1 MSLLEIKY
9 VPRPPTLGQGSN
21 LDSMILPEAE
31 EVPHLR
37 ELDFCVNADFVHI
50 ENKYGTFICEPHLTF
65 AKQVFPS
72 NPGDPPPGG
81 TYRQNGG
88 EEEYE
93 DPYVGDR
100 SMDEHYGGST
110 IMAYDPLFN
119 WDSERAAVIGHRLP
133 IRPITSP
140 SVGTRF
146 SVRILGLNVQAGL
159 VEPVCGTIGTRF
171 SVRILG
177 LNVQA
182 GLVEPVCGTM
192 CLYHAERREKASE
205 DFHFQ
210 FLPPQW
216 DGESTSPDT
225 RAIFSVDKESAA
237 LCLLVQLEKAA
248 SEESVNGIKPAVY
261 TRKDPPTLT
270 EKEAA
275 RLSEWAQVM
284 PFREPF
290 AWITIPLFDSSVTGG
305 VGGFGAAG
313 GGSSGVGSSGS
324 LGGVGGVLGV
334 EGGGGTPGSGTSPV
348 VDSNGMRVP
357 AYELGGP
364 PVQIDIPSLNRAK
377 ECYTDD
383 QLLDPK
389 KKSQKP
395 VRVSMHFEVER
406 LPGPAGGGAG
416 GAGGS
421 VTPQSLN
428 SSGRGVNRA
437 RSQDS
442 MSSDLDDVAMV
453 PRSLSVSRFLSG
465 FQAIDFTDMV
475 RAEPFTR
482 LVHLLFVYPQQVALP
497 KKLNLFVRTELR
509 MDDLDIQRPSVEAI
523 FPKERNGPML
533 RTASTQVVQ
542 GTRPALFHDEVKI
555 QLPAAVA
562 PSHHLLFTFFH
573 IDLSLRS
580 DRPKPV
586 AVGYAVMPLAAA
598 LQAFKGEVNLPIS
611 KDLQPRYLQEST
623 KSRLTYWE
631 EGRPIFRVRTRLFSS
646 LLPLSDRLRD
656 FFHQFDRH
664 MLEAPLP
671 REDLLE
677 AINALKT
684 VDVVVLMQFL
694 YPLLNMLL
702 CMIGNGV
709 ETLQVAAFRAMINVV
724 SRVQLELAPQSS
736 APMERSRF
744 LVHFVDFIFDD
755 LGRNQP
761 PVYPGLSN
769 VWRSLARSKSR
780 GFRVGPVY
788 AEALQ
793 MAWFVLELVVKSM
806 DLELAQVPQGDEIAR
821 LRLED
826 EVFLCIRQLFECL
839 LAEVHEKADSDPPLA
854 KSLSSSISFFCYD
867 LISVVDPPQVFELV
881 GLFLSQFV
889 GVCPPMQHMFKL
901 HFLRIVCD
909 HDLYI
914 ETPGRGPTEK
924 NYLTTVLLK
933 DLFVS
938 LDHEDPSQRSL
949 AARMLAFQ
957 VAKHEYDARY
967 QQPEL
972 KLYIAQLYMPIVNMI
987 LDEVETFN
995 TLGVIQRRQIL
1006 VVMLTVVR
1014 NLDSDTLLKS
1024 WKQSDVRTRLF
1035 FTLLQQALV
1044 LFQHNPQLMAAGSK
1058 PRPPSG
1064 SKSGPSKAA
1073 SPDALLAVEPPPIPM
1088 FSDRVSLATNDLLDE
1103 MARGD
1108 AKAMLERE
1116 QIIRKVTGGAVS
1128 GAKGSVSLRDVLA
1141 RSRMSPKDAMALLR
1155 QNLPPSA
1162 STKLLLWESSVAAWC
1177 SLQVLEILEKFSD
1190 MAADGLVATDYA
1202 CMDCLTGPLSV
1213 MLALPQPMSF
1223 WEPFVPAFAE
1233 MLRLHGKA
1241 MLDGPPSAAAT
1252 AAAAAAA
1259 EAGGDVGGS
1268 GGGSSA
1274 VGRGGDMLLKDL
1286 FGSLLRQ
1293 MAVRPE
1299 FIRKRALLCLLLL
1312 LRNAL
1317 LHMRDVERLR
1327 VILTVALSEVLSH
1340 MRLLHSPSP
1349 SPGPTSRSS
1358 SVSSSAGGGVSGA
1371 AAGDLVESV
1380 EVEKLRLSLEELGTE
1395 DKWFQLLDE
1404 CGLPSICLE
1413 IVVEDEGEEE
1423 EEEEEEED
1431 EEEEKRERDRWTW
1444 ANVEETQDML
1454 LTVVD
1459 AASQHEQLMEGLK
1472 TSNDKYA
1479 IVESYYILAQAY
1491 GHVPD
1496 LYIMWMLHLCDA
1508 HQEMNQWAEAA
1519 QCAVSV
1525 AGIVIR
1531 GLQIASQ
1538 ELVWDEEHLEVLWSI
1553 CPLARHQWRA
1563 RAFSS
1568 QSEFGASSLT
1578 VEGAVKHLQMASNFF
1593 YKAELFHFC
1602 AEMLALLLPLFRV
1615 RHDYKQLTKT
1625 HNKIASIYENV
1636 EQQETSPIPFKDAC
1650 YYRVGFYGERFRYI
1664 DGREFIYREPRDVR
1678 LGDIMEKLKALYD
1691 ARSPDEEPLQ
1701 IIQDSRQVD
1710 PSALKPNLVYMQ
1722 ITAVEPVV
1730 GIGEDRWLGRPLEP
1744 PIAGTPTF
1752 SCFFFDTPFTPNGKQ
1767 QGKMEDQWKR
1777 RTLLYTQSTLPS
1789 LISRQPVVRSEV
1801 REYSPIQCAVEII
1814 ESRSFALEAEMASQL
1829 GDSGAAGAAGGPA
1842 GKKDPA
1848 AVVAAA
1854 MAAGSG
1860 PLQLPRL
1867 QTLQRLLQGS
1877 VALQVNSGVLGVC
1890 MAFYQANP
1898 QGANPRAKEPEK
1910 LQPSELEMLTA
1921 AIVRFVVVCKRAVV
1935 VHGRA
1940 VTEVDRDF
1948 QEQLEQSLEDLE
1960 KEISAFIPGLRKRA
1974 SAY

>member
-9 VPRPPTLGQGSN
+9 VPRPPAIGQGSN

-65 AKQVFPS
+65 PNQVFPS
-72 NPGDPPPGG
+72 NPSDAPPGS
-81 TYRQNGG
+81 YRQNGG
-88 EEEYE
+88 EEEPE

-140 SVGTRF
+140 TVGTRF
-146 SVRILGLNVQAGL
+146 SVRILGLTVQAGL
-159 VEPVCGTIGTRF
+159 VEPV
-171 SVRILG
+171 S
-177 LNVQA
+177 
-182 GLVEPVCGTM
+182 GTM

-216 DGESTSPDT
+216 EGESTSPDT

-270 EKEAA
+270 DKEAA

-284 PFREPF
+284 PFREPL

-305 VGGFGAAG
+305 VGGFGASG
-313 GGSSGVGSSGS
+313 GGSSGGGSSGS
-324 LGGVGGVLGV
+324 LGGGGGVLGV
-334 EGGGGTPGSGTSPV
+334 EGSGGAGSSPV
-348 VDSNGMRVP
+348 VDSNGVRVP

-364 PVQIDIPSLNRAK
+364 PVQIDIPTLNRAK

-389 KKSQKP
+389 KKAQKP

-406 LPGPAGGGAG
+406 LPGGAAGGAA
-416 GAGGS
+416 AGGS
-421 VTPQSLN
+421 VTPRSL
-428 SSGRGVNRA
+428 SSSASQRGVNRA

-442 MSSDLDDVAMV
+442 MTSDMDDVNMI

-509 MDDLDIQRPSVEAI
+509 ADDLDIQRPSMEAI

-542 GTRPALFHDEVKI
+542 GARPALFHDEVKM
-555 QLPAAVA
+555 QLPASVS

-580 DRPKPV
+580 ERPKPV

-598 LQAFKGEVNLPIS
+598 LQAFKAEVNLPIS

-677 AINALKT
+677 SINALKT
-684 VDVVVLMQFL
+684 VDVVVLMQYL

-709 ETLQVAAFRAMINVV
+709 ETLQVAAFRAMINIV
-724 SRVQLELAPQSS
+724 SRVQLELAPQTGS

-793 MAWFVLELVVKSM
+793 MAWFVLELIVKSM

-839 LAEVHEKADSDPPLA
+839 LTEVHEKAVSDPPLA

-1014 NLDSDTLLKS
+1014 NLDNETLLKA

-1044 LFQHNPQLMAAGSK
+1044 LFQHPPQLTAGSK
-1058 PRPPSG
+1058 PRPTAT
-1064 SKSGPSKAA
+1064 KS
-1073 SPDALLAVEPPPIPM
+1073 SPATSAPADATLAVEPPPIPM
-1088 FSDRVSLATNDLLDE
+1088 YSDRVSLATNDQLDE
-1103 MARGD
+1103 MARAD
-1108 AKAMLERE
+1108 PKAMLERE

-1128 GAKGSVSLRDVLA
+1128 GGKGSAVSLRDVLA
-1141 RSRMSPKDAMALLR
+1141 RSRMPPKDAMALMR

-1162 STKLLLWESSVAAWC
+1162 SAKLLTWEASVAAWC
-1177 SLQVLEILEKFSD
+1177 AVQVLEVVEKFCD
-1190 MAADGLVATDYA
+1190 MAADGLVATDYQT
-1202 CMDCLTGPLSV
+1202 MDCLTGPLSV

-1241 MLDGPPSAAAT
+1241 MLDVPPTLSFPSALLLSPIPFPICPSSPPFQPMSFWEPFVPAFAEMLRLHGKAMLDGPPSAAAADT
-1252 AAAAAAA
+1252 ADGAAAAK
-1259 EAGGDVGGS
+1259 GGDV
-1268 GGGSSA
+1268 
-1274 VGRGGDMLLKDL
+1274 LLKDL

-1293 MAVRPE
+1293 MA
-1299 FIRKRALLCLLLL
+1299 
-1312 LRNAL
+1312 
-1317 LHMRDVERLR
+1317 
-1327 VILTVALSEVLSH
+1327 
-1340 MRLLHSPSP
+1340 
-1349 SPGPTSRSS
+1349 
-1358 SVSSSAGGGVSGA
+1358 
-1371 AAGDLVESV
+1371 
-1380 EVEKLRLSLEELGTE
+1380 
-1395 DKWFQLLDE
+1395 
-1404 CGLPSICLE
+1404 
-1413 IVVEDEGEEE
+1413 
-1423 EEEEEEED
+1423 
-1431 EEEEKRERDRWTW
+1431 
-1444 ANVEETQDML
+1444 DML

-1531 GLQIASQ
+1531 GLQIAS
-1538 ELVWDEEHLEVLWSI
+1538 EEPVWDEEHLEVLWSI

-1568 QSEFGASSLT
+1568 QSGFGAARVT
-1578 VEGAVKHLQMASNFF
+1578 VEGAVSHIQMASNLF

-1602 AEMLALLLPLFRV
+1602 ALMLSLLLPLHRT

-1710 PSALKPNLVYMQ
+1710 PAALKPNLVYMQ

-1730 GIGEDRWLGRPLEP
+1730 GAGEGRWLGRPLEP

-1767 QGKMEDQWKR
+1767 QGRMEDQWKR

-1829 GDSGAAGAAGGPA
+1829 GDCGAAGAAGGPA

-1898 QGANPRAKEPEK
+1898 QGANPRAKDPEK

-1940 VTEVDRDF
+1940 VTEEDRDF